1 MIVEHCNVHIV
12 LSIQIHSRYE
22 GENEQKRREVNRDIP
37 EKNGVAQS
45 VGDSVFTFFAF
56 EFEQYVMFQ
65 FILRRS
71 LDGDKLK

>member
-1 MIVEHCNVHIV
+1 MCTLCCLFKFIVDTKGKMN
-12 LSIQIHSRYE
+12 
-22 GENEQKRREVNRDIP
+22 RREENRDIP
-37 EKNGVAQS
+37 EKNGVAQI

-56 EFEQYVMFQ
+56 EFEQYVIFQ